1 MPDTPSMLRL
11 YLLRALYLLNFV
23 LLGKDV
29 WPAILSGGGAMD
41 PVRGVAFAFWCA
53 LSIVSALGLRYP
65 VKMIPVLLL
74 QFVYK
79 AVWLL
84 AVAWPQ
90 WNAVRSADLTGAM
103 LFGIVVDL
111 VIIPWPYLFRNYL
124 KASGDRWRPPAA
136 S

>member
-11 YLLRALYLLNFV
+11 YLLRALYLLNFA

-29 WPAILSGGGAMD
+29 WPTTISDGGSMD

-53 LSIVSALGLRYP
+53 LSIVSALGLRCP
-65 VKMIPVLLL
+65 VKMLPLLL
-74 QFVYK
+74 MQFVYK

-84 AVAWPQ
+84 AIALPQ
-90 WNAVRSADLTGAM
+90 WDAVRSVDLTGAM

-111 VIIPWPYLFRNYL
+111 LVIPWPYLFRNYV
-124 KASGDRWRPPAA
+124 KAPGDPWRPPAVA
-136 S
+136 